1 MVHTHGLCLSA
12 RRGRGYTPP
21 LRCSDLTCLGL
32 ASRHLRR
39 RLGTGLGVLRGVG
52 MWLWVWQGL
61 WGPLAIVMSVF
72 AGLFFGLAMT
82 GFFRWRAARFTIVV
96 GRVPRGLTRANE
108 CVNKRVRLSFS
119 GLWPYGI
126 GFSATIAPRLFAPDP
141 LQVVLMPWVIVTLFL
156 KMAVGVNTVSAV
168 GPLPEFIPGV

>member
-1 MVHTHGLCLSA
+1 
-12 RRGRGYTPP
+12 
-21 LRCSDLTCLGL
+21 
-32 ASRHLRR
+32 
-39 RLGTGLGVLRGVG
+39 

-61 WGPLAIVMSVF
+61 GGLLAIVMSVF

-82 GFFRWRAARFTIVV
+82 GFFPLESGSVYHR
-96 GRVPRGLTRANE
+96 RGTSTLRPRANE
-108 CVNKRVRLSFS
+108 CVNKRVKASFS

-126 GFSATIAPRLFAPDP
+126 GFSAAIAARLIAPDP

-168 GPLPEFIPGV
+168 GPLPELVPGV